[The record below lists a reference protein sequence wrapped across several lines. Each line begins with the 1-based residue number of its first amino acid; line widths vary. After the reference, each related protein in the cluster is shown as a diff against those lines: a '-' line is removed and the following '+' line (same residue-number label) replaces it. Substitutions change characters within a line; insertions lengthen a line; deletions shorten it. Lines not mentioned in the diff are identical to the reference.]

1 MTPAPFRRLSRS
13 VTQLLPATVA
23 LVGLLMMPAPGW
35 AQCEVGGKAGSSLL
49 FPYFEVDLSSDA
61 GLTGLISLNNESGSA
76 TMTRVIVWTDW
87 GIPVLAFDV
96 YLLPRDVQTMNVRDL
111 LNGVIPST
119 GTGADLSSFANCDVV
134 PPFHAN
140 PALAPLQSSQLKAYL
155 TGVPGPGDALC
166 AGESYGD
173 NHARGYI
180 TVDATKACAGIGAT
194 SPSVTPLL
202 ASYFSTVATTKNVLW
217 GDLLYVDPS
226 ENSAQGVEGI
236 NLVAD
241 ASLQAPNTNTFY
253 GRYHSWDGRD
263 RRSPLPTIWTT
274 RFLNGGVFDGG
285 TDLVVWRDTHS
296 NSVVKKTCGLH
307 PSWYPLKSSFVTAR
321 DEDTVLALSLGTN
334 NEFPLATQRVPI
346 SSVGPGPTAL
356 FGRIQV
362 SLEIPP
368 SGLPAGA
375 WVIPIMTASG
385 RFSVDFNGQP
395 LNSGCGLIP
404 TP

>member
-1 MTPAPFRRLSRS
+1 MTPAPFRRLSH
-13 VTQLLPATVA
+13 LLNRMLPPAFA
-23 LVGLLMMPAPGW
+23 LAGLLTAVAPGW
-35 AQCEVGGKAGSSLL
+35 AQCEVGGRAGSTVL
-49 FPYFEVDLSSDA
+49 FPYFEVNLSSDA
-61 GLTGLISLNNESGSA
+61 GLTALISLNNESSTA
-76 TMTRVIVWTDW
+76 TMSRVTVWTDW

-96 YLLPRDVQTMNVRDL
+96 YLLPRDVQTMNIRDL

-119 GTGADLSSFANCDVV
+119 GTGADLSSFTNCTIV

-194 SPSVTPLL
+194 SPTITPLH
-202 ASYFSTVATTKNVLW
+202 ANYFTNVATSKNVLW

-226 ENSAQGVEGI
+226 ENSAQGVEGV

-253 GRYHSWDGRD
+253 GRYISWDGRD
-263 RRSPLPTIWTT
+263 RRPPLPTIWNT

-296 NSVVKKTCGLH
+296 NSVTKKTCGLH
-307 PSWYPLKSSFVTAR
+307 PSWYPLRSEFVTAR
-321 DEDTVLALSLGTN
+321 DEDTNLVLSLSN
-334 NEFPLATQRVPI
+334 NSEFPLATQRVPI

-356 FGRIQV
+356 FGRIQLG
-362 SLEIPP
+362 LEIPP
-368 SGLPAGA
+368 TGLPAGA
-375 WVIPIMTASG
+375 WVIPIMTASE

-395 LNSGCGLIP
+395 LNTGCGLVP
-404 TP
+404 SP